1 MLMIL
6 KRREGLEIISCLF
19 VNHRRGDEAS
29 LDRSVGRRMKAAVVL
44 LAVITLFSS
53 PVVAQDSFIEK
64 QVQSARSQGLTE
76 ALINSV
82 PPDYAL
88 GATLEQVLATEVP
101 LIVAIEDHV
110 VTVSPQGD
118 QLWTRYKARVIEN
131 LAHTSLPR
139 PVGPQNELPV
149 PFANLPRDR
158 ILIRNVG
165 GVTKVEGVTI
175 RQSEYPAPPG
185 SGKTYLVFVEFND
198 YKKLGL
204 TRTAKIPLGAEG
216 LFEYDPELDHIS
228 PISKRFVDA
237 FLAEV
242 LSYSSGS
249 VDGLRTAVN
258 ARVPRK

>member
-1 MLMIL
+1 
-6 KRREGLEIISCLF
+6 
-19 VNHRRGDEAS
+19 
-29 LDRSVGRRMKAAVVL
+29 
-44 LAVITLFSS
+44 
-53 PVVAQDSFIEK
+53 
-64 QVQSARSQGLTE
+64 
-76 ALINSV
+76 
-82 PPDYAL
+82 
-88 GATLEQVLATEVP
+88 
-101 LIVAIEDHV
+101 
-110 VTVSPQGD
+110 
-118 QLWTRYKARVIEN
+118 
-131 LAHTSLPR
+131 
-139 PVGPQNELPV
+139 
-149 PFANLPRDR
+149 
-158 ILIRNVG
+158 LIRNVG